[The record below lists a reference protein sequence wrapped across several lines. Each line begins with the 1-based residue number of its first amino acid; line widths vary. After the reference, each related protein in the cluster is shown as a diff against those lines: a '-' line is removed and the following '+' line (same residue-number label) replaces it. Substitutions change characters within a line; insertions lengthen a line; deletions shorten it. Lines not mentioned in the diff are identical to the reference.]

1 MKIQYKTV
9 ASLHLTHQKINCNI
23 DLKWI
28 FSTGCKFVDVLY
40 SFTYL

>member
-9 ASLHLTHQKINCNI
+9 ASLHLTHQKINYNI

-28 FSTGCKFVDVLY
+28 FFRLAANS
-40 SFTYL
+40 